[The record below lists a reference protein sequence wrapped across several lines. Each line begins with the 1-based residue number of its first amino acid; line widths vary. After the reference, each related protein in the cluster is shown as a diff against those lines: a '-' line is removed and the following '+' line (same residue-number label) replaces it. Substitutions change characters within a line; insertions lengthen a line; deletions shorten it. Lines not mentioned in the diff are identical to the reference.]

1 MAQHHLH
8 SAEARNFGP
17 RHLERMS
24 DCEIEML
31 FAECRWGTTTEQV
44 CPQCTSVRKHYRR
57 EHRKQ
62 WRCAD
67 CNHEFSVTSGTPWH
81 KRKLSLRE
89 ILMLL
94 MDFERS
100 AKGLAA
106 LEGSRNGFTP
116 KTVSAFA
123 GKLREALI
131 KTFDFSKLGGI
142 VHLDGGHF
150 CGKPRKPNRRYSAS
164 AGEIAVRFGRKPP
177 PEGVKPWK
185 SAGMTRANW
194 ERRKNRRVVI
204 VLNSSAGRGNGSARS
219 IPVVCSSE
227 NQDDA
232 IALARQFIDPN
243 AIVMTDESSAFS
255 LLAAEFDH
263 RAVAHAKEF
272 CTEDG
277 VSDNM
282 SETFFSRMRRAEYG
296 TFHGFRP
303 KYIQDYAFEMAW
315 RESNRKKSQRDR
327 ILDLMRRCL
336 QSGLSDWW
344 RGYWQGRNRNG
355 ELGIAYVMHRLE
367 ASASL

>member
-1 MAQHHLH
+1 
-8 SAEARNFGP
+8 
-17 RHLERMS
+17 MS
-24 DCEIEML
+24 DREIEML
-31 FAECRWGTTTEQV
+31 FAECRWGSATEQV
-44 CPQCTSVRKHYRR
+44 CPQCASVRKHYRR

-67 CNHEFSVTSGTPWH
+67 CAHEFSVTSGTLWN
-81 KRKLSLRE
+81 KRKLSLRD

-116 KTVSAFA
+116 KTVAVFA

-142 VHLDGGHF
+142 VHMDGGHF
-150 CGKPRKPNRRYSAS
+150 GGKPRKPNRRHSAS
-164 AGEIAVRFGRKPP
+164 AEQIAVRFGKKKAPTGI
-177 PEGVKPWK
+177 EPWK
-185 SAGMTRANW
+185 SAGMTPANW
-194 ERRKNRRVVI
+194 ERRKNRRVVM

-219 IPVVCSSE
+219 IPVICGSE

-263 RAVAHAKEF
+263 RTVAHAKEF

-303 KYIQDYAFEMAW
+303 KYIQDYAIEMAW
-315 RESNRKKSQRDR
+315 RESNRGDSQHAR
-327 ILDLMRRCL
+327 ILNLICQALRA
-336 QSGLSDWW
+336 GLSDWW
-344 RGYWQGRNRNG
+344 RGYWQGHSRNG
-355 ELGIAYVMHRLE
+355 ELGIASVLRRLE
-367 ASASL
+367 ASASF